1 MKTKYILLGES
12 CINHFENEDWKELE
26 YCVLENFNGD
36 IISWNKKDKLEELLE
51 QLRGWNNFIILGKK
65 DLKRIEKNTKI
76 EIKWQ

>member
-1 MKTKYILLGES
+1 MKTKYILLGET
-12 CINHFENEDWKELE
+12 CVRHFENQDWQDLE
-26 YCVLENFNGD
+26 ICIENFNGD
-36 IISWNKKDKLEELLE
+36 IISWNKKDSLEELLE